1 MRRRNGVMGSIVGLI
16 TGLIGL
22 GIFLA
27 VLAQFNWDL
36 GALLTWI
43 LNAMWGFVETIK
55 DTISGWPTFQRLF

>member
-1 MRRRNGVMGSIVGLI
+1 MRRKKGVMGSMIGLI
-16 TGLIGL
+16 SGLIGV

-27 VLAQFNWDL
+27 VLSQFGWDL

-43 LNAMWGFVETIK
+43 LNLMWSFVTTIK